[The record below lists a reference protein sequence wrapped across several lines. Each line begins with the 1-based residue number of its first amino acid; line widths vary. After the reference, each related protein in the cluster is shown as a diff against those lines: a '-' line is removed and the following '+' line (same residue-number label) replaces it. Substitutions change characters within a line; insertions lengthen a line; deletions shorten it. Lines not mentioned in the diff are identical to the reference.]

1 MIKASIFNSW
11 RQTKIDR
18 LLKKDRQGYILDP
31 DAEQPKKNARKASR
45 ATFLARRIRIRQV
58 EKIVANLKD
67 LLYTCTTHQNLNQ
80 ALKHGFKMKKV
91 HRVIRSEQS

>member
-31 DAEQPKKNARKASR
+31 DAEQPKKKARKA
-45 ATFLARRIRIRQV
+45 
-58 EKIVANLKD
+58 
-67 LLYTCTTHQNLNQ
+67 
-80 ALKHGFKMKKV
+80 
-91 HRVIRSEQS
+91 

>member
-31 DAEQPKKNARKASR
+31 DAEQPKENARKA
-45 ATFLARRIRIRQV
+45 
-58 EKIVANLKD
+58 
-67 LLYTCTTHQNLNQ
+67 
-80 ALKHGFKMKKV
+80 
-91 HRVIRSEQS
+91 